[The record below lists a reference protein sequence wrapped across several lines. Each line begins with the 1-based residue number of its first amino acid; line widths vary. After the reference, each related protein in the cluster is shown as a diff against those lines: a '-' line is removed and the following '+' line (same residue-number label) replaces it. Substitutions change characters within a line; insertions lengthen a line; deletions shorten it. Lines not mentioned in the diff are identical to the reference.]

1 MFTYRELL
9 EKLSKLTP
17 EQLEMEATV
26 FISDTDDYLPI
37 HDIEEAADRDL
48 VLLVS

>member
-17 EQLEMEATV
+17 EQLNMEATV
-26 FISDTDDYLPI
+26 FISDTAEYYPI
-37 HDIEEAADRDL
+37 HETDFIDDGVL
-48 VLLVS
+48 VFVA